1 MALPHITITRHFGR
15 IKDPRRKHRRRHL
28 LMDIIVIAI
37 CAVIAGADTWQEVAT
52 FAQERLDWLQTF
64 LELPGGIPSHDTF
77 ERVFDRLDPVVF
89 QACFRSWVEALRGL
103 LPLDHV
109 SIDGKSLRG
118 SRHGELGALHLVSA
132 WATAQ
137 HLHLGQIAV
146 ADKSNEITAIP
157 KLLELLDLNGALV
170 TIDAMGCQKEI
181 AAKIR
186 ERGGDYVLVVKDN
199 QPTLRADIEACFKQ
213 AFESDFADVRHSQ
226 HTTTDRGHGRVE
238 MRQYLTIV
246 DPRGLSQGDNWND
259 LRVIGMCYRERT
271 IGDKTSTE
279 ANYFIG
285 SRVASAKQYGRALR
299 DHWRI
304 ENQQHWQLDVSFRE
318 DRNRVSRRHG
328 AENLAVVRRLALCL
342 LKQHPDKRSIANK
355 RYAAALNPRFLAEV
369 LRGDVNSEKT

>member
-1 MALPHITITRHFGR
+1 
-15 IKDPRRKHRRRHL
+15 
-28 LMDIIVIAI
+28 MDIIVIAI

-52 FAQERLDWLQTF
+52 FAEERREWLQTF
-64 LELPGGIPSHDTF
+64 LELPNGIPSHDTF
-77 ERVFDRLDPVVF
+77 ERVFDRIDPVVF
-89 QACFRSWVEALRGL
+89 QACFRGWVDALRGL

-157 KLLELLDLNGALV
+157 KLLELLDLSGALV

-213 AFESDFADVRHSQ
+213 AFENDFAEVRHSQ

-238 MRQYLTIV
+238 TRQYFTIV
-246 DPRGLSQGDNWND
+246 DPCGLSQADEWDG

-271 IGDKTSTE
+271 IGDRTSTE

-299 DHWRI
+299 DHWGI

-369 LRGDVNSEKT
+369 LAGDVNSEKT

>member
-28 LMDIIVIAI
+28 LMDIIVMAI
-37 CAVIAGADTWQEVAT
+37 CAVIAGADSWQEVVT
-52 FAQERLDWLQTF
+52 FAHERREWLQTF

-77 ERVFDRLDPVVF
+77 ERVFDRIDPVVF
-89 QACFRSWVEALRGL
+89 QACFRSWVEALRRL

-118 SRHGELGALHLVSA
+118 SRRGELGALHLVSA

-146 ADKSNEITAIP
+146 AEKSNEITAIP

-213 AFESDFADVRHSQ
+213 AFESDFAEMRHSQ
-226 HTTTDRGHGRVE
+226 HTTEDRGHGRVE
-238 MRQYLTIV
+238 MRQYFTIV
-246 DPRGLSQGDNWND
+246 DPRGLSQADDWDG

-285 SRVASAKQYGRALR
+285 SRVAGAKAYGRALR
-299 DHWRI
+299 GHWGI
-304 ENQQHWQLDVSFRE
+304 ENHQHRQLDVSFRE
-318 DRNRVSRRHG
+318 DSNRVSKRHA

>member
-15 IKDPRRKHRRRHL
+15 IKDPRRKHCRRHL

-52 FAQERLDWLQTF
+52 FAQERCEWLQTF

-77 ERVFDRLDPVVF
+77 ERVFDRIDPVVF

-137 HLHLGQIAV
+137 HLHLGQVAV

-157 KLLELLDLNGALV
+157 KLLELLNLNGALV

-186 ERGGDYVLVVKDN
+186 ERGGDYILVVKEN
-199 QPTLRADIEACFKQ
+199 QPTLRAEIEACFKQ
-213 AFESDFADVRHSQ
+213 ALENNFAEVRHSQ
-226 HTTTDRGHGRVE
+226 HTTNDRGHGRVE
-238 MRQYLTIV
+238 MRQYITIV
-246 DPRGLSQGDNWND
+246 DPRGLSQADHWDG

-271 IGDKTSTE
+271 IGDKTSME

-285 SRVASAKQYGRALR
+285 SRVASAKEYGKALR
-299 DHWRI
+299 GHWGI

-318 DRNRVSRRHG
+318 DSNRVSRRHG

>member
-1 MALPHITITRHFGR
+1 MALPHILITRHFGR
-15 IKDPRRKHRRRHL
+15 IKDPRRKHCRRHL

-52 FAQERLDWLQTF
+52 FAHERHEWLQTF
-64 LELPGGIPSHDTF
+64 LELPNGIPSHDTF
-77 ERVFDRLDPVVF
+77 ERVFDRIDPVVF
-89 QACFRSWVEALRGL
+89 QACFRGWVEALRGL

-157 KLLELLDLNGALV
+157 KLLKLLDLNGALV

-199 QPTLRADIEACFKQ
+199 QPTLRADIAACFKQ
-213 AFESDFADVRHSQ
+213 ALENDFAEVRHSQ

-238 MRQYLTIV
+238 MRQYFTIV
-246 DPRGLSQGDNWND
+246 DPRGLSQADEWDG

-271 IGDKTSTE
+271 MNDKTSSE

-285 SRVASAKQYGRALR
+285 SRVTSAKEYGRVLR
-299 DHWRI
+299 GHWGI
-304 ENQQHWQLDVSFRE
+304 ENHQHWQLDVSFRE

-355 RYAAALNPRFLAEV
+355 RYAAALNPRFLAEI

>member
-15 IKDPRRKHRRRHL
+15 IKDPRRKHRRQHL
-28 LMDIIVIAI
+28 LIDIVVIAI
-37 CAVIAGADTWQEVAT
+37 CAVIAGADTWQEVVT
-52 FAQERLDWLQTF
+52 FAHERREWLQTF

-77 ERVFDRLDPVVF
+77 ERVFDRIDPVVF
-89 QACFRSWVEALRGL
+89 QACFRSWVDALRGL
-103 LPLDHV
+103 LPLEHV

-118 SRHGELGALHLVSA
+118 SRHSELGALHLVSA

-146 ADKSNEITAIP
+146 AEKSNEITAIP

-199 QPTLRADIEACFKQ
+199 QPTLRAEIEACFKQ
-213 AFESDFADVRHSQ
+213 ALENDFAEVRHSQ

-238 MRQYLTIV
+238 MRQYFTIV
-246 DPRGLSQGDNWND
+246 DPRGVSHTDDWDG
-259 LRVIGMCYRERT
+259 LRVVGMCYRERR
-271 IGDKTSTE
+271 IGDKTSSE

-285 SRVASAKQYGRALR
+285 SRVASAKEYGRALR
-299 DHWRI
+299 GHWGI
-304 ENQQHWQLDVSFRE
+304 ENHQHWQLDVSFRE

-369 LRGDVNSEKT
+369 LRSDVNSEKT